1 MTALKTICR
10 RLIPA
15 GAGTT
20 IQSSGSG
27 VMTWAHP
34 RRCGDHR
41 CVYGA
46 IVTLWGSS
54 PQVRGPRAP
63 AKLTTIPIRLIP
75 AGAGTTLRR
84 ELLPR
89 RSRAHPR
96 RCGDHH
102 TVHRVGHPTRGSSPQ
117 VRGPRSAGCG
127 LSAVAGLIPA
137 GAGTT
142 EGGTSRANTI
152 WAHPRRCGDHTQQ
165 TIIFVHWFGSS
176 PQVRGPR

>member
-1 MTALKTICR
+1 MAQTGAVFGSSTEQRHIWQHRGPVPADVGTTKPP
-10 RLIPA
+10 RLIAKTVRICVEAVSLPVLLRSLV
-15 GAGTT
+15 GWPRLNSFMITDSSVSGSSPQVRGTT
-20 IQSSGSG
+20 DIDSIKDDMQK
-27 VMTWAHP
+27 AHP

-96 RCGDHH
+96 RCGDHAEV
-102 TVHRVGHPTRGSSPQ
+102 T
-117 VRGPRSAGCG
+117 A
-127 LSAVAGLIPA
+127 
-137 GAGTT
+137 
-142 EGGTSRANTI
+142 
-152 WAHPRRCGDHTQQ
+152 
-165 TIIFVHWFGSS
+165 
-176 PQVRGPR
+176 